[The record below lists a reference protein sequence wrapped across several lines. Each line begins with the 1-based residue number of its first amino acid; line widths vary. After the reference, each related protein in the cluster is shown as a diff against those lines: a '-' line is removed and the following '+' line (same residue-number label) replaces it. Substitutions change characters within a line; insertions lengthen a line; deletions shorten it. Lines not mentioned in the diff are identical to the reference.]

1 MNAYLDQ
8 GETPFL
14 SFWIWSCK
22 WARSW
27 ITWSCQSY
35 QAPANN
41 YVHPVT
47 CHSYT
52 PSSQKK
58 KKKDSHRRSIGS
70 TVRLGGFTYGLA
82 LGCWTDCPTQCRWY
96 ARLKFCLVPPY
107 TRASGTVQKKL
118 WRQTQSITK
127 SSCHIIRSSFIGV
140 RLPRAYSRP

>member
-1 MNAYLDQ
+1 MNACLDQ

-27 ITWSCQSY
+27 ITWSCQAIKLMPTTMSILWL
-35 QAPANN
+35 AIHIP
-41 YVHPVT
+41 HL
-47 CHSYT
+47 H
-52 PSSQKK
+52 KK
-58 KKKDSHRRSIGS
+58 KKSHRRSIGS

-82 LGCWTDCPTQCRWY
+82 LGCGTDCPTQCRWY

>member
-1 MNAYLDQ
+1 MNACLDQ

-27 ITWSCQSY
+27 ITWSCQ
-35 QAPANN
+35 AIKLMPTTN
-41 YVHPVT
+41 YVNLVT

-52 PSSQKK
+52 PSSPKK
-58 KKKDSHRRSIGS
+58 NRHMRSIGS
-70 TVRLGGFTYGLA
+70 TFRLGGFTYGLA
-82 LGCWTDCPTQCRWY
+82 LGCGTDCPTQCRWY

>member
-1 MNAYLDQ
+1 MNACLDQ

-27 ITWSCQSY
+27 ITWSCQAIKLMPTTMSILWL
-35 QAPANN
+35 AIHIP
-41 YVHPVT
+41 HL
-47 CHSYT
+47 H
-52 PSSQKK
+52 QKK
-58 KKKDSHRRSIGS
+58 SRHRRSIGS

-82 LGCWTDCPTQCRWY
+82 LGCGTDCPTQCRWY